1 MKQKRQVGVLLI
13 LILIAAVVWLLNFRS
28 KQVTADVVPSMQDDK
43 SIIDLENPQIRM
55 DQIERARRAEYKSSG
70 RNPFSPAPPP
80 SKPAPHPD
88 FNKEIPGPQL
98 PAPPPLPPPLA
109 LPANV
114 RFYGFG
120 TVPNGTSRRAF
131 LTDGQEV
138 YVVAEGETFLNRFR
152 ILRIG
157 NASLEFEEIA
167 TGRAG
172 STPMIEEPAG
182 GPSQ

>member
-1 MKQKRQVGVLLI
+1 MKQKRQVGALLI
-13 LILIAAVVWLLNFRS
+13 LILIAVAVWLLNFRS
-28 KQVTADVVPSMQDDK
+28 KQVTADVVSSMQDDK
-43 SIIDLENPQIRM
+43 GIIDLENPQIRM
-55 DQIERARRAEYKSSG
+55 DQIERARKAAYKSSG

-80 SKPAPHPD
+80 QKAAPRPD
-88 FNKEIPGPQL
+88 NKKEIPGPQL
-98 PAPPPLPPPLA
+98 PAPPPPPPPLA
-109 LPANV
+109 LPSNLK
-114 RFYGFG
+114 FYGFG

-138 YVVAEGETFLNRFR
+138 YVIAEGETFLNRFR

-167 TGRAG
+167 TGRTG
-172 STPMIEEPAG
+172 STPLIEEQAG